1 MRRHRLLLS
10 FVAAT
15 ITASVAEVA
24 PPPVMDKVRMVHGLH
39 PAEPNAKRGSKD
51 EKEKRKRKED
61 DEDEVGLP
69 SVL

>member
-15 ITASVAEVA
+15 ITTSVAEVA
-24 PPPVMDKVRMVHGLH
+24 PRPVVDEVRMIHGLH
-39 PAEPNAKRGSKD
+39 PAEPNAKRGPKD
-51 EKEKRKRKED
+51 KKEKRKRKED
-61 DEDEVGLP
+61 DEEKVGLP